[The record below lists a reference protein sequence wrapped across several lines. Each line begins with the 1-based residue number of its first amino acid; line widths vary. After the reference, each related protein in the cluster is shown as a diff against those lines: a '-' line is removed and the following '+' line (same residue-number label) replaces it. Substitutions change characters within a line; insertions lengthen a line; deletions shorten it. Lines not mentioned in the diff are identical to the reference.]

1 MKIDSDIKQILD
13 LQNVNEY
20 DKARMYEQALR
31 KYLLAIDQKTG
42 ETKQPQVLTESV
54 STSPKYETEIKN
66 EKITRLEN
74 RMLET
79 IPKTLRRKGE
89 MLLNHLKET
98 SNLHWNELGEI
109 ILDGEQII
117 GSNISDLL
125 NDTLR
130 PRKTGDVPRG
140 WDVFASEL
148 KRTNVPRDLIGNK
161 KRYEQSLKGEKLE
174 ADTQSLTKKVNSKT
188 SPTTRLAW
196 KPW

>member
-1 MKIDSDIKQILD
+1 MAQKMMLVDPSSLLLKTTNIPDVVENNIMKIDSDIKQILD

-117 GSNISDLL
+117 GSNISNLL

-130 PRKTGDVPRG
+130 PRKTGGVPY
-140 WDVFASEL
+140 
-148 KRTNVPRDLIGNK
+148 K
-161 KRYEQSLKGEKLE
+161 
-174 ADTQSLTKKVNSKT
+174 
-188 SPTTRLAW
+188 
-196 KPW
+196 